1 METSG
6 KCWEEPRLSQSCHK
20 KRPPAAPAKHPKMAQ
35 MCRGGASPP
44 APPSCLFFQRK
55 RAQGLKYIET
65 IMFPKFEFWRVYC
78 FAFCFRDFR
87 HPEQGKFDEVADT
100 KGPFLCL
107 HRLKYPT
114 PQRHQFVSRIHTANA
129 ML

>member
-1 METSG
+1 VETSG

-20 KRPPAAPAKHPKMAQ
+20 KRPPVAPAKHPKMAQ

-44 APPSCLFFQRK
+44 TPPSCLFFQRK

-78 FAFCFRDFR
+78 FAR
-87 HPEQGKFDEVADT
+87 HMQ
-100 KGPFLCL
+100 
-107 HRLKYPT
+107 YP
-114 PQRHQFVSRIHTANA
+114 VSVLQNENA
-129 ML
+129 GLRGNLTQICGT

>member
-1 METSG
+1 VETSG

-20 KRPPAAPAKHPKMAQ
+20 KRPPVAPVKHPKMAQ

-44 APPSCLFFQRK
+44 TPPPCLFFQRK

-87 HPEQGKFDEVADT
+87 HPEEGRFDEVADT
-100 KGPFLCL
+100 KEPFYASTGLSIPPRNGINL
-107 HRLKYPT
+107 
-114 PQRHQFVSRIHTANA
+114 
-129 ML
+129 